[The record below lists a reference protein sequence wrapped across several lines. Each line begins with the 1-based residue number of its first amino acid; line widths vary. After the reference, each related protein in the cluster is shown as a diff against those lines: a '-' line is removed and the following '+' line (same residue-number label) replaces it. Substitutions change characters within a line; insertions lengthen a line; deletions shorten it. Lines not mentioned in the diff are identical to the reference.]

1 MCFTKNKLFLHRK
14 QIEKHWLDPA
24 TKYYDVKFVNGVK
37 DIMNVCVLFLF
48 YPVFWALFEQIVS
61 KDEHFYKYYFENL

>member
-37 DIMNVCVLFLF
+37 DIMNVGVLFLF

-61 KDEHFYKYYFENL
+61 KG